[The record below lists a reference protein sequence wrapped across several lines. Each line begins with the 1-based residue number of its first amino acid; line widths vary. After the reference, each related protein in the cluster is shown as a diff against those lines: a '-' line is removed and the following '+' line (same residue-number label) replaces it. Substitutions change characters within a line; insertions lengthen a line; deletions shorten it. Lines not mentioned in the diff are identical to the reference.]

1 MAKKKKTYKEL
12 MEELQEVLRSLEEGD
27 RSIEEDL
34 VQYEKGT
41 HLLKEMEGI
50 LNEADARI
58 RILESGKEE
67 DFQ

>member
-12 MEELQEVLRSLEEGD
+12 MEELQEVLRTLEEGD
-27 RSIEEDL
+27 RSIEDDL
-34 VQYEKGT
+34 VQFEKGT
-41 HLLKEMEGI
+41 QLLKEMEGI

-58 RILESGKEE
+58 RILERGKEE

>member
-12 MEELQEVLRSLEEGD
+12 MEELQEVLRALEEGE

-50 LNEADARI
+50 LNAADARI

-67 DFQ
+67 DFL